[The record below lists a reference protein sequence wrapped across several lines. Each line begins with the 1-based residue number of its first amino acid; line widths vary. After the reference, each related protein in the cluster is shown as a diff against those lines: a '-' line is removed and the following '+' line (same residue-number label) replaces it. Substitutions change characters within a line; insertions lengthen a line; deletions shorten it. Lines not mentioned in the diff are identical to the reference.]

1 MAFGARSAPGAAN
14 EKRGGRWWG
23 CAGARPTSNWE
34 KSEKKNETVRFFC
47 TSLRASGSLGLSLP
61 IPNFDEQNFPAH
73 AGEALAAHTP
83 SGGAALQRR
92 GRLRVGGRA

>member
-1 MAFGARSAPGAAN
+1 MAFGARSAPGAAHG
-14 EKRGGRWWG
+14 KRGGRWWG

-73 AGEALAAHTP
+73 AERRLLHT
-83 SGGAALQRR
+83 RR
-92 GRLRVGGRA
+92 VEERH